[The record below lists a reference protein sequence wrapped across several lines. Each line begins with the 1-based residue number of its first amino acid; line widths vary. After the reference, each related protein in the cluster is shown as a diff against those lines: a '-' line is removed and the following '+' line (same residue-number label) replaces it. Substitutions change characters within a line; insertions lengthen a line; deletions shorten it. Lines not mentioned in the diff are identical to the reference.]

1 MAKARKKWIV
11 GVDLG
16 GTNIVVGLLPI
27 DGGDVL
33 GLRILPTESHKG
45 PKFVVNRIVEMVNAA
60 IAQAEALRRAVAQEA
75 FAHPASPL
83 APHMTISMGV
93 AALVPTA
100 DTSPEQLV
108 AAADR
113 AMYAAKAA
121 GRDRVAWGAMARRA

>member
-1 MAKARKKWIV
+1 MLARV
-11 GVDLG
+11 CERFVVEPHDLVARYG
-16 GTNIVVGLLPI
+16 GEEFVLLLP
-27 DGGDVL
+27 GRSL
-33 GLRILPTESHKG
+33 
-45 PKFVVNRIVEMVNAA
+45 NAA